1 MSRPP
6 ADPAEL
12 EARLG
17 YRFRDRRLLDE
28 ALTHASLGGRRRRT
42 NERLEFLG
50 DRVLGLALAHLLIER
65 FPDDPEGA
73 LGRRQAHLA
82 SRGTLAGVA
91 RELELG
97 RYLKLARGEEES
109 GGRDNPTILAD
120 AFEAVL
126 GAVFLDG
133 GFAEAARIV
142 RDLFGPRLSALR
154 RPPRDAK
161 TALQEWAQG
170 RGLPLP
176 EYHLVERTGPPHAPE
191 FTVEVR
197 VRGLS
202 PERASGPSKR
212 TAEQAAARRLLER
225 IGRDTKTA

>member
-1 MSRPP
+1 MNRPS
-6 ADPAEL
+6 DPAEL
-12 EARLG
+12 EERLG
-17 YRFRDRRLLDE
+17 YRFRDRRLLEE

-65 FPDDPEGA
+65 FPHDPEGA

-82 SRGTLAGVA
+82 SRDILAEVA
-91 RELELG
+91 RAIGLG
-97 RYLKLARGEEES
+97 RYLRLARGEEES

-120 AFEAVL
+120 ALEAVL

-133 GFAEAARIV
+133 GFAEAERIV
-142 RDLFGPRLSALR
+142 RALFAPRLPELH

-176 EYHLVERTGPPHAPE
+176 EYHLVERRGPPHAPE

-197 VRGLS
+197 VRGLA
-202 PERASGPSKR
+202 PERASGTSKR
-212 TAEQAAARRLLER
+212 SAEQAAARRLLER
-225 IGRDTKTA
+225 IAREHESA

>member
-1 MSRPP
+1 MSRP
-6 ADPAEL
+6 AEPAEL
-12 EARLG
+12 EERLG
-17 YRFRDRRLLDE
+17 YRFRDRRLLEE

-50 DRVLGLALAHLLIER
+50 DRVLGLSLAHLLVER
-65 FPDDPEGA
+65 FPKDPEGA

-82 SRGTLAGVA
+82 SRDTLAEVA
-91 RELELG
+91 RTIGLG
-97 RYLKLARGEEES
+97 RYLELARGEEES

-120 AFEAVL
+120 ALEAVL

-133 GFAEAARIV
+133 GFAPAERIV
-142 RDLFGPRLSALR
+142 RDLFEPKLSGLR

-176 EYHLVERTGPPHAPE
+176 EYHLVERRGPPHAPE

-197 VRGLS
+197 VRGLP
-202 PERASGPSKR
+202 PERATGTSKR

-225 IGRDTKTA
+225 IARERERA